1 MPKII
6 IHKTPNADTRS
17 IKVLD
22 KNAVL
27 ADTLTHRRDVKNVL
41 DRVANTI
48 IFRGLVHDKTK
59 TEHFDEFFDAIAS
72 GKTGDDFKKLDWW
85 KLHLTERHHLND
97 SVPKD
102 VNLIDVIEMVVDGVC
117 AGKARTGEVF
127 PITLSNELLQ
137 TALQNTVKLIMKN
150 TEVK

>member
-22 KNAVL
+22 KDAVL
-27 ADTLTHRRDVKNVL
+27 ADTLTHCQDVKNVL
-41 DRVANTI
+41 GSVANMLVS
-48 IFRGLVHDKTK
+48 RGFIHDKTK
-59 TEHFDEFFDAIAS
+59 KLYFDEFFDAIAT

-102 VNLIDVIEMVVDGVC
+102 VNLIDVIEMVVDCVC

-137 TALQNTVKLIMKN
+137 TALQNTVRLIMKN